1 MALTL
6 LEASKLNDGDI
17 KRQAVIE
24 MFAQNSDILRVLP
37 FEDIPGGS
45 LTYNLEGELPGVG
58 FRGFNEGY
66 DESTGIVNP
75 QTEVLRIAGGDLD
88 VDKALIKTRGEQVRD
103 SQESM
108 KIKSM
113 ALSIADKI
121 INGDSEA
128 DPRVFDGLRKRIVG
142 DQLIDAGSSDGGDA
156 LSIFQLDEAI
166 DAVDGANYLLMNK
179 AMRNRLNQ
187 AARQNLG
194 GEMHWDKDEFGR
206 RIAMYNDLPILVADY
221 DNEGKQIMGFDE
233 VASGGS
239 TATASSVYILSI
251 GSDKI
256 TGLQNGVMEVED
268 LGEIDEKPVFR
279 TRVEWLVGLAAM
291 HGRAA
296 ARIRGVKNV
305 PFVA

>member
-66 DESTGIVNP
+66 DESTGIMN
-75 QTEVLRIAGGDLD
+75 QTTEVLRIAGGDLD

-179 AMRNRLNQ
+179 AARNRLNQ
-187 AARQNLG
+187 AARQGLG

-239 TATASSVYILSI
+239 TATASSIYILSI

-305 PFVA
+305 SFVA